1 MENHPQ
7 LIDENV
13 TSPPVPDYDT
23 PWKIAVEQHFQAFMA
38 FYFPAA
44 HAQID
49 WSFQHEFL
57 DKELQ
62 AIAKDALVGT
72 RHVDK
77 LVKVR
82 RISGE
87 EDWLCI
93 HIEVQVSRQA
103 QFARRMFVYHYR
115 IFDLYGKPAVS
126 MALLGDDSPNW
137 LPQQYGYAMMG
148 CKLSFEFPVVKL
160 LNYGEMAASLE
171 TDPNPFALLT
181 LAYLKN
187 RATATDMNRRY
198 EVKCQLVRLLYAR
211 KWDATMIRQLFLVID
226 WMMALPPEL
235 TLKLSTFIGELE
247 EEQRMEYV
255 SSIER
260 LKLEQKFHEGVNAGE
275 QIGEQRGEQGGKTE
289 LLTRL
294 LTRRFGNLPAALQAL
309 VKQATIAQI
318 DAWFDRSMDAQ
329 TLDEVFQGLAH

>member
-1 MENHPQ
+1 MQNNAQSTAE
-7 LIDENV
+7 
-13 TSPPVPDYDT
+13 TTTAPPAEYDT

-82 RISGE
+82 RFSGID
-87 EDWLCI
+87 DWLCI
-93 HIEVQVSRQA
+93 HLEVQVSRQTE
-103 QFARRMFVYHYR
+103 FAERMFVYHYR
-115 IFDLYGKPAVS
+115 IFDLYRKPAAS
-126 MALLGDDSPNW
+126 MALLGDDSPTW
-137 LPQQYGYAMMG
+137 LPQRYAHAVMD
-148 CKLSFEFPVVKL
+148 CKLDFEFPIVKL
-160 LNYGEMAASLE
+160 LHYTEQEAALE
-171 TDPNPFALLT
+171 VNPNPFALLT

-187 RATATDMNRRY
+187 RATANDMQRRY
-198 EVKCQLVRLLYAR
+198 EVKCRLVRLLHAHQ
-211 KWDATMIRQLFLVID
+211 WDATMIRQFFLVID

-235 TLKLSTFIGELE
+235 AVKLSTFMSELE
-247 EEQRMEYV
+247 EEQRMEYI

-260 LKLEQKFHEGVNAGE
+260 VRTEQKIHESE
-275 QIGEQRGEQGGKTE
+275 QKIKTE
-289 LLTRL
+289 MLSRL
-294 LTRRFGNLPAALQAL
+294 LTLRFGTLPPTAQA
-309 VKQATIAQI
+309 KIKDAPNAQVE
-318 DAWFDRSMDAQ
+318 AWFDRAVAAP
-329 TLDEVFQGLAH
+329 TLDEVFQAMAH